1 MSYTLESFAK
11 TFNLTTD
18 DVRALDKSSANLQK
32 MQQSDE
38 LSSEQITNLLDLIK
52 KQKRSPLSLGKKSH
66 LSMKKVVKRAPKAA
80 PKPAAIKSAENEIL
94 ESSIK
99 PPKVDLEP
107 EVTQVQESK
116 VVDDAAPIKAP
127 AKPVKNFK
135 HDAKKSE
142 SEKLTE
148 KEKRRFGVNEVV
160 EKDHKFD
167 RKKKRSKSNPDKT
180 AKILEQNRFEKPTK
194 PVVRDVAIPDII
206 NVMELAKRCAV
217 SLTELMQILIKDAGM
232 MVTRNTMLE
241 RDTAEFV
248 VSELGHNPVFEVD
261 KEEALETQAEVIEYT
276 SELLPRAPVVT
287 FMGHVDHGK
296 TTLLDYIRRT
306 RVTEGEAGGITQH
319 IGAYTAKAPSGGN
332 ITFLDTPGHAA
343 FTQMRARGV
352 GCTDIVVLV
361 VAADDG
367 VMPQT
372 IEAVEHAK
380 AAKVPVVVAVNK
392 IDKHEGDFNRIKT
405 ELSGRGI
412 VCESWGGDAI
422 FQGVSGKAGTNMD
435 KLLDVILLQA
445 EVLDLKTHH
454 EGPAK
459 GVVIEASLSKGRGA
473 VATILVQ
480 SGTLNLGDAILV
492 GNEYGKVRAMLDDG
506 GHECESAGPST
517 PVEILGLSGVP
528 TAGDSFVVMESEKRA
543 KEVAMIRQKEQ
554 RHKKVNSSGV
564 PSLQDFLD
572 KAKQGELKN
581 LAVVLKADTQGSVE
595 AVGKAIQEISNDE
608 VKVSLISG
616 HVGAITESDVNLAIA
631 SGAIIV
637 GFNVRADSAVRKSGL
652 LEKVDV
658 SYYSIIY
665 DMIDSITAL
674 VKGMQAPKYQD
685 RVTGYLLVKDV
696 FRSSKFGLVAGCM
709 VMEGVVKKGSGLKVL
724 RDDIVLHEGEV
735 ISLRRYK
742 DEVNEVKSGI
752 ECGIAIKDFNDLR
765 AGDKFEIF
773 LKELIE

>member
-1 MSYTLESFAK
+1 MSGYTLASFATAFSLK
-11 TFNLTTD
+11 VD
-18 DVRALDKSSANLQK
+18 EVRALVSSSNELQK
-32 MQQSDE
+32 MTEDAV
-38 LSSEQITNLLDLIK
+38 LSPELIK
-52 KQKRSPLSLGKKSH
+52 TLLANMKQTRKKSTLSLGKKTLTSK
-66 LSMKKVVKRAPKAA
+66 SSVKKAPKAVA
-80 PKPAAIKSAENEIL
+80 KPKAAAKPAAKTSAEPLVKIVKPSKPEKEEEKP
-94 ESSIK
+94 ESPAQAK
-99 PPKVDLEP
+99 TAKVFKS
-107 EVTQVQESK
+107 VQT
-116 VVDDAAPIKAP
+116 
-127 AKPVKNFK
+127 
-135 HDAKKSE
+135 KKD
-142 SEKLTE
+142 EKLTE
-148 KEKRRFGVNEVV
+148 KDKR
-160 EKDHKFD
+160 KFD
-167 RKKKRSKSNPDKT
+167 AFDNSIGKKIKKQKGQIA
-180 AKILEQNRFEKPTK
+180 AKKISEQHQFEKPTK
-194 PVVRDVAIPDII
+194 PVKLDVKIHDSI
-206 NVMELAKRCAV
+206 NVMDLAKRCSV
-217 SLTELMQILIKDAGM
+217 SLPELMQILIKNAGM
-232 MVTRNTMLE
+232 MVTRTTMLE
-241 RDTAEFV
+241 RDAAEFV
-248 VSELGHNPVFEVD
+248 VTELGHNPVFEVD
-261 KEEALETQAEVIEYT
+261 KEEELQAVAEIVEYD
-276 SELLPRAPVVT
+276 SELKSRAPIVT

-319 IGAYTAKAPSGGN
+319 IGAYTAKAPSGGM

-372 IEAVEHAK
+372 IEAIEHAR
-380 AAKVPVVVAVNK
+380 AAEVPIVVAVNK
-392 IDKHEGDFNRIKT
+392 IDKHDGDLTKIKT
-405 ELSGRGI
+405 ELSGRGV
-412 VCESWGGDAI
+412 VCESWGGEAI
-422 FQGVSGKAGTNMD
+422 FQGVSGKVGTNMD
-435 KLLDVILLQA
+435 ALLDSILLQA
-445 EVLDLKTHH
+445 EMLDLKAHH
-454 EGPAK
+454 EGRAK

-480 SGTLNLGDAILV
+480 SGTLKAGDAILV
-492 GNEYGKVRAMLDDG
+492 GNEFGKVRAMLDDKG
-506 GHECESAGPST
+506 KACKQAGPST

-528 TAGDSFVVMESEKRA
+528 TAGDAFVVMESEKKA
-543 KEVAMIRQKEQ
+543 KEVAQIRQKDQ
-554 RHKKVNSSGV
+554 RHKKINATGV

-572 KAKQGELKN
+572 KAKQGDLKN

-595 AVGKAIQEISNDE
+595 AASKAIQELSNDE
-608 VKVSLISG
+608 VKVALISG
-616 HVGAITESDVNLAIA
+616 QVGAITESDVNLAIA

-665 DMIDSITAL
+665 DMIDSISSL
-674 VKGMQAPKYQD
+674 VKGLESPKYQD
-685 RVTGYLLVKDV
+685 RVTGNLLVKDV

-765 AGDKFEIF
+765 EGDKFEIF
-773 LKELIE
+773 TKELLN